1 MPECRATMVNDMNPR
16 WLNAE
21 EIALLDQCA
30 LRLFVDQ
37 PGNGGTADDAYKTA
51 MQLIEARIKFFKDR
65 SKRSCECVGSVQEDL
80 NMNDSEV
87 IRNLFDFLNHLQEMH
102 GNAPFKEVAD
112 ALEAW
117 NNLNPPIV

>member
-1 MPECRATMVNDMNPR
+1 M
-16 WLNAE
+16 
-21 EIALLDQCA
+21 
-30 LRLFVDQ
+30 
-37 PGNGGTADDAYKTA
+37 TAYYCGC
-51 MQLIEARIKFFKDR
+51 
-65 SKRSCECVGSVQEDL
+65 CECVGSEQEDL

-102 GNAPFKEVAD
+102 GNTPFEEVAD